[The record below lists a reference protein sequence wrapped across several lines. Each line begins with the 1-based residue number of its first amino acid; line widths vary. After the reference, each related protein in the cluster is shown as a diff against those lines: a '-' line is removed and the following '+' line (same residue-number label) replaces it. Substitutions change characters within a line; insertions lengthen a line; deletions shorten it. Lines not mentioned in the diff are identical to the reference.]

1 MFMGDWGLAGYI
13 NGGIY
18 FPFGDDFGEF
28 TMLLFRASVYDG
40 TGSCFIL
47 PLCVY
52 IGFLAFDDIF
62 VADEVGKDKA
72 VEPMGSARVKRS
84 LEPSTGGVDD
94 YELM

>member
-1 MFMGDWGLAGYI
+1 M
-13 NGGIY
+13 
-18 FPFGDDFGEF
+18 
-28 TMLLFRASVYDG
+28 
-40 TGSCFIL
+40 
-47 PLCVY
+47 Y